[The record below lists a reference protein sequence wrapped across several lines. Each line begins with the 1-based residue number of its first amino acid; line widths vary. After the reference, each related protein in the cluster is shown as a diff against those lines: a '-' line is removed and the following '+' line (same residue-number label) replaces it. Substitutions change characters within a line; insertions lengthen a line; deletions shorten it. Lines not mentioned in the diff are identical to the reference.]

1 MPTIDD
7 DLSQVER
14 DIRTLK
20 IEYEQYFGGG
30 RPRPPADTQWRVDT
44 LIRRYNERIGELS
57 TGQRFRFNNI
67 QQTYAKYQDMWRKKL
82 AQKEGAIQQHHFGAA
97 AKAVEAE
104 RARKA
109 AVHAQQAAEAQAK
122 VIEPPPIDFR
132 AADAAAHTD
141 AVKEAHAFAMSFS
154 NPEHEREKVYTLYEK
169 LIEARTETGER
180 SATPSLND
188 FEKFVQQ
195 KTKDL
200 KDKGGREIE
209 YTVSV
214 ENGRVKLKARVTS

>member
-1 MPTIDD
+1 MPTIDE
-7 DLSQVER
+7 DLGQIER
-14 DIRTLK
+14 DVRTLK

-44 LIRRYNERIGELS
+44 LVRRYNERMAELS

-67 QQTYAKYQDMWRKKL
+67 TQTYAKYQDMWRKKTS
-82 AQKEGAIQQHHFGAA
+82 QKEGATQAHHFGAA

-104 RARKA
+104 RAARA
-109 AVHAQQAAEAQAK
+109 AVVAQKAAEAAK
-122 VIEPPPIDFR
+122 AVEPPPIDFR
-132 AADAAAHTD
+132 AAEAAARMED
-141 AVKEAHAFAMSFS
+141 VKATAQAYAMSFS
-154 NPEHEREKVYTLYEK
+154 NPEHEREKVYALYEK

-180 SATPSLND
+180 STTPSLKD

-214 ENGRVKLKARVTS
+214 EAGRVKLKARVSG